1 MTCHMCSSLRALV
14 LLVITM
20 VTSACMERQPAEFE
34 APQIGVVRVEAEY
47 EAVHFDVAVRGDF
60 RDCGVYFGGSAET
73 LRAVA
78 GTRTENGFSVTV
90 EGLEDGADYC
100 WKAFLGNGREEVC
113 SALAQVST
121 PVSPFVKMPDP
132 VFRAW
137 VVEHYDIDKDG
148 YISQQEAQI
157 ITSIECTEGG
167 GAMSL
172 KGIESFPNLKK
183 LIWENGQLMSVDLS
197 GNAKL
202 EELSLANNLLTAVDL
217 SSCPRLQYLQCYG
230 NHLSSLNLSVCP
242 SLKLLLCWFND
253 LTALDVTGL
262 PELEDLRCAQNDFS
276 SAGLDLSGNPKL
288 RILYCN
294 ETRLQAL
301 DVSANP
307 RLEELGCYDN
317 PLEDMLDLTANP
329 RLDTLKITGC
339 PNLDEVWLKTGHT
352 VRRGIE
358 KDENTRV
365 YYTASSPL
373 VNIQDPAFKAYLIEN
388 FDQDGDGELSR
399 KEAAAIRNIGVCSD
413 ERNIRSLQGIER
425 MPNLQ
430 ILQCMGSWIDGPVPE
445 QPYYYQGHYRWPNCF
460 GPAGTLLDV
469 DVSHNPALQVLHL
482 GGNAG
487 LGDNMETL
495 DLRNNLELVELGLG
509 MTYLNYPDV
518 SFLTSLEVLDLS
530 HLRGT
535 KPDISRLT
543 KLRQFMLDHP
553 QDDGSGYPID
563 VSHCPDLEVL
573 HIATAGSVSD
583 LSKNPKLVDL
593 RVGHMQLTSL
603 DITSLHELDYLN
615 CAGNRLTELDL
626 SGNPKLRELECLEN
640 RITTLD
646 VSANPA
652 LEKLWAAPMN
662 NEAGENLLKT
672 LYVAAGQEIP
682 GVTKDRDAENFPP
695 ETEIIVK

>member
-1 MTCHMCSSLRALV
+1 
-14 LLVITM
+14 
-20 VTSACMERQPAEFE
+20 MERQPSEFE
-34 APQIGVVRVEAEY
+34 APQIGEVRVEAEY
-47 EAVHFDVAVRGDF
+47 ETVHFDVAVIGGF

-73 LRAVA
+73 LQKVV
-78 GTRTENGFSVTV
+78 GVRTETGFTV
-90 EGLEDGADYC
+90 AVENLEDGMDYY
-100 WKAFLGNGREEVC
+100 WKAFLSNGRDEV
-113 SALAQVST
+113 SSPLGQVST
-121 PVSPFVKMPDP
+121 PVSPYIKIPDP
-132 VFRAW
+132 VFLAW
-137 VVEHYDIDKDG
+137 VVAHYDVDG
-148 YISQQEAQI
+148 DGRISPQEAQI
-157 ITSIECTEGG
+157 VTSIDCPEGD
-167 GAMSL
+167 GARSL
-172 KGIESFPNLKK
+172 QGVESFPNLKK

-202 EELSLANNLLTAVDL
+202 EELSLANNLLTALDL
-217 SSCPRLQYLQCYG
+217 SSNPRIQYLQCYG

-242 SLKLLLCWFND
+242 SLRLLFCWLND
-253 LTALDVTGL
+253 LPALDVTGL
-262 PELEDLRCAQNDFS
+262 PELEDLRCAQNDLS
-276 SAGLDLSGNPKL
+276 SAGLDLSRNSKL

-294 ETRLQAL
+294 DDRLRSL

-307 RLEELGCYDN
+307 LLEELGCYDN
-317 PLEDMLDLTANP
+317 PIEDMLDLTANP

-352 VRRGIE
+352 VKRGIV
-358 KDENTRV
+358 KDDNTQV

-373 VNIQDPAFKAYLIEN
+373 VNIPDPAFKAYLVEH
-388 FDQDGDGELSR
+388 FDQDRDGEISR
-399 KEAAAIRNIGVCSD
+399 KEAAAIREIGVCSD

-425 MPNLQ
+425 MPNLR
-430 ILQCMGSWIDGPVPE
+430 ILQCTGRWIDGPEPE
-445 QPYYYQGHYRWPNCF
+445 QPYYYQGKYRWPNCF

-469 DVSHNPALQVLHL
+469 DVSHNPALEVLDL

-495 DLRNNLELVELGLG
+495 DLRNNPELVELGIG

-518 SFLTSLEVLDLS
+518 SFLTKLEVLDLS

-535 KPDISRLT
+535 KPDISHLT
-543 KLRQFMLDHP
+543 KLRQFMMDHP
-553 QDDGSGYPID
+553 QDDGTGYPVD

-593 RVGHMQLTSL
+593 RVGYMQMKSL
-603 DITSLHELDYLN
+603 DITALHELDYLN
-615 CAGNRLTELDL
+615 CVGNRLLELDL
-626 SGNPKLRELECLEN
+626 SGNPKLQELECQEN
-640 RITTLD
+640 RIATLD
-646 VSANPA
+646 VSANRS
-652 LEKLWAAPMN
+652 LIKLWAAPMN

-682 GVTKDRDAENFPP
+682 GVTKDRDDEHFPP